1 MKINDLKSDK
11 TETQNVVTDLGKYI
25 IDKLNTQKRFIH
37 IDHDANFF
45 KGKIK
50 EDAVLLLSD
59 AHVGKKNIYLNPRT
73 GQNEVTY
80 NLDIMAKES
89 NKLANAVFDITSLL
103 SPRYDIDT
111 LWILT
116 LGDLIDNQQ
125 IFPGQKFSIE
135 CDVGK
140 QLWYAVGMM
149 SDFIKTMLTRFKYI
163 KVVGIPGNHGRLTE
177 KPESMPATSSWD
189 YQLLKIL
196 DVYFKDN
203 KNVTFTIPDSYYY
216 LLNILKWKYYLH
228 HGNTIKSW
236 MGLPYYGVS
245 RQSKSR
251 KVEMEYDL
259 ELIGHFHQCME
270 IPVGGRS
277 KTIVNG
283 SWIENDIFAW
293 HYMGILST
301 ANQSFFGVSD
311 KRPRTW
317 TFTLDLGTDRK

>member
-1 MKINDLKSDK
+1 MKIKDLEKESKKDV
-11 TETQNVVTDLGKYI
+11 NIITDLGKYI
-25 IDKLNTQKRFIH
+25 IDKLGTQKRFIK
-37 IDHDANFF
+37 IEHDDKFF

-50 EDAVLLLSD
+50 EDAALLLSD
-59 AHVGKKNIYLNPRT
+59 IHVGKKNVYMNTAT
-73 GQNEVTY
+73 GKNEETY
-80 NLDIMAKES
+80 NLNIMSKES

-103 SPRYDIDT
+103 SPRYDIET
-111 LWILT
+111 LWIMT

-149 SDFIKTMLTRFKYI
+149 TDLIQTMLTRFKYVKI
-163 KVVGIPGNHGRLTE
+163 VGIPGNHGRLTE
-177 KPESMPATSSWD
+177 KPESMPASTSWD
-189 YQLLKIL
+189 YQLLRIL
-196 DVYFKDN
+196 EVWFRDN
-203 KNVTFTIPDSYYY
+203 KNVEFIIPDNYYY
-216 LLNILKWKYYLH
+216 LLNVKGWKYYLH

-251 KVEMEYDL
+251 KVEIEYDL

-270 IPVGGRS
+270 IPIGGKA

-283 SWIENDIFAW
+283 SWIENDAFAW

-301 ANQSFFGVSD
+301 ASQSFFGISD

-317 TFTLDLGTDRK
+317 TFNLDIGGTK